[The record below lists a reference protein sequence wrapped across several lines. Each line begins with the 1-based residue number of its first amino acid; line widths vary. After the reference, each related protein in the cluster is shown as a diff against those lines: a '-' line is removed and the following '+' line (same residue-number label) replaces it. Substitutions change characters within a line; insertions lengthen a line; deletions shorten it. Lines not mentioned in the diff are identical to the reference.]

1 MTTRL
6 PSMGELHICLS
17 SLAQAVVGNCVNLLT
32 DLSGIW
38 ASAVTFCS
46 TRINGTGMVGQAL
59 HRLRKNTAGLSASAQ
74 LLSQTAQDP
83 EDLMVQFPV
92 GQLNNPRVAKTW
104 ISSVSNWSASVK
116 QEDGQKGELR
126 DLMYLWT
133 MDTPPQM
140 TIDL

>member
-1 MTTRL
+1 ME
-6 PSMGELHICLS
+6 ELHICLS
-17 SLAQAVVGNCVNLLT
+17 SLAQAVVGNCVNFLLT
-32 DLSGIW
+32 DLSGVW
-38 ASAVTFCS
+38 AIAVTFCS

-59 HRLRKNTAGLSASAQ
+59 HRLRKNTAWLSASAQ
-74 LLSQTAQDP
+74 LLSHQMAQQDP

-92 GQLNNPRVAKTW
+92 GQLNNLRVAKTW

-133 MDTPPQM
+133 MDTPQM
-140 TIDL
+140 TIDF